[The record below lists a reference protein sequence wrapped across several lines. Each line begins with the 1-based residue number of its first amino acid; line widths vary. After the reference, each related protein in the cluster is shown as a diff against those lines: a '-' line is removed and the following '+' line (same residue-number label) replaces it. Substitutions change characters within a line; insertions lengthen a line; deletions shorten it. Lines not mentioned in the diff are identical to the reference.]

1 MNKFLTFLK
10 SNRAVVLAAIASLV
24 TQLWHSVNAFV
35 KLEVDGHPDYW
46 NYVFGVLFAVSTSFA
61 ILLFTVRGRARL
73 AYFFLAV
80 EVFINVIHYDI
91 MNLPLGP
98 IMASTAF
105 MCFIVPVTIAV
116 YSREINTEEA
126 TLIEDKTFSPTI
138 SSQWDPKIEPYTM
151 SLSHNDLY
159 DPFGSDDH
167 NVIIGDEE
175 FIKEVNTLAGFDVTK
190 NSQSAD
196 AIDEDKRKQLREL
209 WHKRKEMDADQV
221 RSKIKAII
229 KGSNNPLFRSL

>member
-1 MNKFLTFLK
+1 MKKFLAFLQ
-10 SNRAVVLAAIASLV
+10 SNRAVLLAAITSLA

-80 EVFINVIHYDI
+80 EVFINVIHYDL

-116 YSREINTEEA
+116 YSREINTEET
-126 TLIEDKTFSPTI
+126 TLIEDKTFGPTVH
-138 SSQWDPKIEPYTM
+138 SQRDPKIEPYTM
-151 SLSHNDLY
+151 SLSHNDSY
-159 DPFGSDDH
+159 DPFGPDDH
-167 NVIIGDEE
+167 HVIGDEE
-175 FIKEVNTLAGFDVTK
+175 FIKEVNALAGFDVTK

-209 WHKRKEMDADQV
+209 WQKRKEMGADQV
-221 RSKIKAII
+221 RSKIKAIV
-229 KGSNNPLFRSL
+229 KGSNNPLFRNL